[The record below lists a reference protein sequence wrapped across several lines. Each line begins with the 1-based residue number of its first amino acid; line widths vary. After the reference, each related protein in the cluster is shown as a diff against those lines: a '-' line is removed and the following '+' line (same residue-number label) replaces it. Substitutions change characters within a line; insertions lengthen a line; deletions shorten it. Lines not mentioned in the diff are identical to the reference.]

1 MSAIKEDSGFLFYT
15 DILTLSL
22 PAQGVASKIVILDQI
37 NAETAKIQNFTVNGK
52 EIAGEVVYEN
62 DIALYPVRAIAEAM
76 GFEVKWDDN
85 LQLVT
90 VGTIPMGVGFNIG
103 VNSYNKAKMVPQT
116 LSSAPI
122 LVNDARTY
130 VPADF
135 FTTIIGATATV
146 NGNTIDFTINK

>member
-1 MSAIKEDSGFLFYT
+1 MGRKKWSRE
-15 DILTLSL
+15 LTVLN
-22 PAQGVASKIVILDQI
+22 QI